1 MTHGVCRRRDLATT
15 AGAGDDVLKYLQL
28 RGIRSVGTLAML
40 APTEQEYR
48 DQIIAPL
55 LSGFGEIKPAD
66 NERPIVT
73 AVLLYMRELAR
84 EARQQA
90 TPPSQTSAPFGECGS
105 E

>member
-1 MTHGVCRRRDLATT
+1 
-15 AGAGDDVLKYLQL
+15 
-28 RGIRSVGTLAML
+28 ML

-55 LSGFGEIKPAD
+55 LSNFEEAANTMKPAD

-90 TPPSQTSAPFGECGS
+90 TPPSQTSAPPG
-105 E
+105 